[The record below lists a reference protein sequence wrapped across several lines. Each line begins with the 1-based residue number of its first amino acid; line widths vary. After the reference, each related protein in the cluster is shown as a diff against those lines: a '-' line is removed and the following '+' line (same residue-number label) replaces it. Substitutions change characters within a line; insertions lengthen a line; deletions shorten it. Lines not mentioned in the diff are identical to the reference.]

1 MIKKKIKIFF
11 YTKGSISDKSLN
23 GVNTAIR
30 AYVEMIKNKFNYA
43 PRIITTSS
51 KKNYPYFKKINY
63 GNFQVRRYKFLILSL
78 PDLFFSII
86 NADIIH
92 LFNLWSLNN
101 TFIGILC
108 LILKKPY
115 VITTFAACMP
125 DRYQKNKFK
134 KVLYNL
140 LIQNFFVN
148 KSNGLIVSSKI
159 EEMHTKAIF
168 PKSKIKIIENTCN
181 ELGSVKKRQSYK
193 YKSEKI
199 EIGYLG
205 RFAREKNLISVIDW
219 IEKLDEDINEK
230 FNFTFTGAINS
241 KYGEK
246 FAKLVMNSSRNN
258 IKITNPIFK
267 AKEKIQWFNKID
279 LIILQS
285 LSDAGALV
293 IPEALSQGKLI
304 LCSNNCA
311 MDNKNLDFIFI
322 NDNTYEGFKES
333 LISIINERRNFS
345 NLSKKAENHYKFK
358 FSIKSIEN
366 KLIKYYQKIYKDI
379 Q

>member
-23 GVNTAIR
+23 GVNTTIR

-168 PKSKIKIIENTCN
+168 PKSKIKIIENTCY

-193 YKSEKI
+193 YKSEKRNI
-199 EIGYLG
+199 YY
-205 RFAREKNLISVIDW
+205 RFAREKFNFSYR
-219 IEKLDEDINEK
+219 LDREINEDINEK
-230 FNFTFTGAINS
+230 FNFTYRRYKL
-241 KYGEK
+241 KYGR
-246 FAKLVMNSSRNN
+246 FIKLVINSSRNN

-267 AKEKIQWFNKID
+267 AKGKFN
-279 LIILQS
+279 
-285 LSDAGALV
+285 G
-293 IPEALSQGKLI
+293 
-304 LCSNNCA
+304 
-311 MDNKNLDFIFI
+311 
-322 NDNTYEGFKES
+322 
-333 LISIINERRNFS
+333 
-345 NLSKKAENHYKFK
+345 
-358 FSIKSIEN
+358 
-366 KLIKYYQKIYKDI
+366 LIK
-379 Q
+379 